1 MDIPNTFNSILYA
14 TLQPT
19 SAKNLQSDLAA
30 FLARPDVNPLLTDS
44 MALTWTNLQPAPL
57 HTIVFTDDL
66 SPIEWMTNN
75 LILNFILHGE
85 MNTLK

>member
-1 MDIPNTFNSILYA
+1 MDIPNTFNSILYV

-19 SAKNLQSDLAA
+19 TSQDLQANLAVFSTHPGVPA
-30 FLARPDVNPLLTDS
+30 LLTDS
-44 MALTWTNLQPAPL
+44 IMLTLTNLQPAPQ
-57 HTIVFTDDL
+57 HTVVFTDDL

-75 LILNFILHGE
+75 LILNFVLHGD